1 MGGFGGSPKAIVSG
15 SETTEKAPLIIRRRT
30 KRTTV
35 FPFINIHLLLK
46 EQYNR
51 KAKRFIIYC
60 IISRDIWLK
69 LQLKVIRVTMKIF
82 SKNGFFDLIESIEK
96 EGKISRRDLDE
107 MVHSCVEEVL
117 VMLFGKQIAPVLENS
132 LEIDDLNN
140 DFDSARVME
149 KLDMLFGNDAK
160 SIRAMIAGMTLTK
173 YHQQEFM
180 KNLGLLAAP

>member
-1 MGGFGGSPKAIVSG
+1 M
-15 SETTEKAPLIIRRRT
+15 
-30 KRTTV
+30 
-35 FPFINIHLLLK
+35 
-46 EQYNR
+46 
-51 KAKRFIIYC
+51 
-60 IISRDIWLK
+60 
-69 LQLKVIRVTMKIF
+69 TMKIF